1 MSKWKMKLLLRVKF
15 THFILIRWT
24 VKGLREEL
32 GMVCKKGVYL
42 GVIKKRE
49 RKSVCVWVLCIV
61 LSCLKQER
69 ETERKKIR
77 VCECVCVCEW
87 VFARGLY
94 AFIFLSTQEFSFVNV
109 RRNIILEFLSVL
121 NFQLF
126 CMILHM
132 LSVIGDP

>member
-1 MSKWKMKLLLRVKF
+1 MNRQGVKRR
-15 THFILIRWT
+15 IRDG
-24 VKGLREEL
+24 VQKGCVFGCYKE
-32 GMVCKKGVYL
+32 
-42 GVIKKRE
+42 KRE
-49 RKSVCVWVLCIV
+49 K
-61 LSCLKQER
+61 
-69 ETERKKIR
+69 
-77 VCECVCVCEW
+77 ECVCVSVVHCVVMFEARERQRERESVCVCEIVCVCVC